1 MNDET
6 RQEAIKAIA
15 FGMSDED
22 VANFAEITMDELVSF
37 KLDYAV
43 EIAERRKEAEG
54 FGL

>member
-1 MNDET
+1 MNDNT
-6 RQEAIKAIA
+6 RQEVIKAIA

-22 VANFAEITMDELVSF
+22 IANFAEITMDELVSF
-37 KLDYAV
+37 KLDYAD